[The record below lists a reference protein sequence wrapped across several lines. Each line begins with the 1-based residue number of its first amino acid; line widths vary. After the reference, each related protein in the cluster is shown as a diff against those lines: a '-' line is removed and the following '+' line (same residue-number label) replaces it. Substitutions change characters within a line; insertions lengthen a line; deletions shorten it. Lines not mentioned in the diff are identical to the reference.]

1 MLRKAHQDLD
11 QGKGERGRGGAWEN
25 GEIWGGAG
33 QILVR
38 FPNPLRI
45 QWQLGNLTSQILN
58 FIMASNDY
66 WEAKPIPSSWPN
78 QFHFI
83 LTPSLPPCPVT
94 SCWHSSWG
102 SSGWFRYF
110 RIWWYFK
117 WSFVIK
123 HERQSQEEVGASFL
137 NHFRSKQWQQCS
149 VWSSWR
155 AKTHT
160 FSPSKRCNSFLL
172 PIITMILKK
181 TWF

>member
-1 MLRKAHQDLD
+1 MINGCLD

-33 QILVR
+33 QIL
-38 FPNPLRI
+38 
-45 QWQLGNLTSQILN
+45 N

-66 WEAKPIPSSWPN
+66 WEAKPIRSSWTN

-117 WSFVIK
+117 WSSVTKTWKIK
-123 HERQSQEEVGASFL
+123 SRSGPGASFL